1 MYHELGLP
9 GRPPCQSEPGYL
21 RYIVSAADFESQ
33 IHWLRNIG
41 WRGMSVTEALSS
53 PHENGVVVTFDDGC
67 ETDLL
72 SAAPILNAVRFAAT
86 FYITVGFLGKRGYL
100 SHSQL
105 RELSD
110 QGFDIGCHSMTHS
123 YLTDS
128 PDDRLH
134 QEIAGAKTELEQ
146 ITGRRVEDFS
156 CPGGRWGPRIVE
168 VARRA
173 GYRSVASS
181 RSIAN
186 PPHAD
191 PFSLGRLA
199 VMRGCSLKDF
209 QRLCQG
215 HGLWKLQMRD
225 LTRSSA
231 RRLFGNSAYDR
242 MRSLLLSRS
251 ARNR

>member
-9 GRPPCQSEPGYL
+9 GRPPCQSEPAYL

-33 IHWLRNIG
+33 MHWLRNMG

-72 SAAPILNAVRFAAT
+72 SAAPILNGARFGAT

-100 SHSQL
+100 SHDQL

-123 YLTDS
+123 YLSDCL
-128 PDDRLH
+128 DDRLH
-134 QEIAGAKTELEQ
+134 QEVAGAKTELEQ
-146 ITGRRVEDFS
+146 ITGRRVEHFS
-156 CPGGRWGPRIVE
+156 CPGGRWSPRVVE
-168 VARRA
+168 VARWA
-173 GYRSVASS
+173 GYRSIVTSYSA
-181 RSIAN
+181 AN
-186 PPHAD
+186 PPQAD
-191 PFSLGRLA
+191 LFFLGRVA
-199 VMRGCSLKDF
+199 VMRGTSLKDF
-209 QRLCQG
+209 QRLCHG
-215 HGLWKLQMRD
+215 HGLWKLQVRD

-231 RRLFGNSAYDR
+231 QRLFGNSTYDR
-242 MRSLLLSRS
+242 IRSLWLNLSLRE
-251 ARNR
+251 R

>member
-9 GRPPCQSEPGYL
+9 GRPPCQSEPAYL

-33 IHWLRNIG
+33 MHWLRNMG

-72 SAAPILNAVRFAAT
+72 SAAPILNGARFGAT

-100 SHSQL
+100 SHDQL

-123 YLTDS
+123 YLSDCL
-128 PDDRLH
+128 DDRLH
-134 QEIAGAKTELEQ
+134 QEVAGAKTELEQ
-146 ITGRRVEDFS
+146 ITGRRVEHFS
-156 CPGGRWGPRIVE
+156 CPGGRWSSRVVE
-168 VARRA
+168 VARWA
-173 GYRSVASS
+173 GYRSIVTSYSA
-181 RSIAN
+181 AN
-186 PPHAD
+186 PPQTD
-191 PFSLGRLA
+191 PFFLGRVA
-199 VMRGCSLKDF
+199 VMRGTSLKDF
-209 QRLCQG
+209 QRLCHG
-215 HGLWKLQMRD
+215 HGLWKLQVRD

-231 RRLFGNSAYDR
+231 QRLFGNSTYDR
-242 MRSLLLSRS
+242 IRSLWLNLSVRE
-251 ARNR
+251 R

>member
-33 IHWLRNIG
+33 MHWLRNIG
-41 WRGMSVTEALSS
+41 WRGMSLTEALSS

-72 SAAPILNAVRFAAT
+72 SAAPILNAVRFGAI

-123 YLTDS
+123 YLTDCL
-128 PDDRLH
+128 DDRLH
-134 QEIAGAKTELEQ
+134 QEVAGAKTELEQ
-146 ITGRRVEDFS
+146 ITGRRVEHFS
-156 CPGGRWGPRIVE
+156 CPGGRWSPRVVE

-173 GYRSVASS
+173 GYLSLVTSHSA
-181 RSIAN
+181 AN
-186 PPHAD
+186 PPQAD
-191 PFSLGRLA
+191 PFFLGRVT
-199 VMRGCSLKDF
+199 VMRETSLKDF
-209 QRLCQG
+209 QRFCQG
-215 HGLWKLQMRD
+215 DGLWKLQMRD

-242 MRSLLLSRS
+242 IRSLLLSRS
-251 ARNR
+251 AKNR